1 MYYVITCRRIHH
13 QLDNMADITESEQ
26 TLTCDNSELYSQTLP
41 YSTEGPLPDKQS
53 DFTEEE
59 QFAGY
64 SAIGTIVKT
73 TKEEIPAD
81 YSVITEAQ
89 DASNDGLVY
98 SAVVR
103 QDGIK
108 TTVKTTAQIDEQQ
121 QQQQSVSDTS
131 NEGLVYS
138 AVVVKDGIKTTV
150 KTTVSSKTKT
160 SLL

>member
-1 MYYVITCRRIHH
+1 MYYVITCRRTHH

-41 YSTEGPLPDKQS
+41 YSTEGPLPDKHS
-53 DFTEEE
+53 EFTEEE
-59 QFAGY
+59 QLAGY
-64 SAIGTIVKT
+64 SAVGTIVKT
-73 TKEEIPAD
+73 TKEEIPAG

-121 QQQQSVSDTS
+121 QQSVSDTS
-131 NEGLVYS
+131 NDGLVYS

-150 KTTVSSKTKT
+150 KTTVFKD
-160 SLL
+160 